1 MSRNAREFSQ
11 SGIYHIMF
19 RGTNKQSIFLSDW
32 DYAKMLE
39 ILRKLK
45 DDFGFELYA
54 YCLMSNHVHLVIKE
68 KEPRD
73 ISKIMH
79 GLLTKYSRWFN
90 IKYERTGTL
99 MESRYKSKPVQ
110 YDEYFMHLVRYIH
123 QNPIKAGITEKIGD
137 YRWSSY
143 NRYLGKFKDDL
154 TDVEFLNDILP
165 ESEFVSFHNEAEED
179 DFELFSHN
187 VSKDVQLIY
196 ELRKVGV
203 MSPERFVYLPDIDIK
218 DVLEKLNSKFS
229 DRQIVRV
236 TGISD
241 YRLRK
246 IRKEYFNANGD
257 GCKMS

>member
-1 MSRNAREFSQ
+1 MSRNARDFSE

-32 DYAKMLE
+32 DYIKMLE
-39 ILRKLK
+39 ILQKLK
-45 DDFGFELYA
+45 TEFCFELYA

-68 KEPRD
+68 RGLKD

-99 MESRYKSKPVQ
+99 MENRYKSKAVR
-110 YDEYFMHLVRYIH
+110 YDEYFIHLVRYIH
-123 QNPIKAGITEKIGD
+123 QNPIKAGIVEKTGD

-143 NRYLGKFKDDL
+143 NRYLGKFQDEL

-165 ESEFVSFHNEAEED
+165 ESQFVSFHNESED
-179 DFELFSHN
+179 NDFELFSHN

-196 ELRKVGV
+196 ELKEAGV
-203 MSPERFVYLPDIDIK
+203 ESPEKLAYLPDVEIK
-218 DVLEKLNSKFS
+218 SVLEKLDSKFS
-229 DRQIVRV
+229 NRQIVRV

-246 IRKEYFNANGD
+246 IIKQ
-257 GCKMS
+257 